1 MQNKNVNQP
10 KLLQNHTI
18 TIENQAKAHLTGI
31 NEVITATEKGVYC
44 KLASGNLQIAGENLR
59 VEKLLPEEGN
69 STYRNKIIDTIYN
82 MTGEE
87 LEKGAKYE
95 IK

>member
-44 KLASGNLQIAGENLR
+44 KLASGNLQIGGENLR
-59 VEKLLPEEGN
+59 VEKLLPEEKLLIVVG
-69 STYRNKIIDTIYN
+69 TIIDIKYTN
-82 MTGEE
+82 TTTKTGFFKK
-87 LEKGAKYE
+87 LFR
-95 IK
+95 